1 MTTTQDT
8 DTDGTGI
15 ERPTIMRNVVK
26 EPGNKTGGFGIA
38 HVENAPP
45 HETEFRVEQL
55 WENGDVD
62 PVFIGDK
69 DDALALAQELIE
81 VVRRER

>member
-1 MTTTQDT
+1 MTTTDDHDQ
-8 DTDGTGI
+8 DGTAI
-15 ERPTIMRNVVK
+15 EQPTIMRNIVK
-26 EPGNKTGGFGIA
+26 EPQNNTGGFGIA
-38 HVENAPP
+38 HVENSPP

-55 WENGDVD
+55 WANGDVH
-62 PVFIGDK
+62 PVFIGDE

>member
-1 MTTTQDT
+1 MTTTNEHDQS
-8 DTDGTGI
+8 GTEI
-15 ERPTIMRNVVK
+15 EQSTIMRNIVK
-26 EPGNKTGGFGIA
+26 EPQNNTGGFGIA
-38 HVENAPP
+38 HVENAPA

-55 WENGDVD
+55 WTNGDVD
-62 PVFIGDK
+62 TVFIGDE